1 MNETIEINRSVTTV
15 KFIDSTNIL
24 SEFFMT
30 SISFDNKLYVI
41 YDQFFFKCVLEHDI
55 SITMNFKEMSIK

>member
-41 YDQFFFKCVLEHDI
+41 YDQFFLKCVLEHDI